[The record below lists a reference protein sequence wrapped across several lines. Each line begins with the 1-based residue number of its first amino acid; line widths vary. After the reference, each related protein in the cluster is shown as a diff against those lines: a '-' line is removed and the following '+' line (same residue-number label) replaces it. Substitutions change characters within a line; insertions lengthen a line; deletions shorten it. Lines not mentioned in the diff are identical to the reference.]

1 LTEEKLETTAP
12 PAAPRN
18 GPRSRRWSA
27 AALLL
32 VVALLLGSVL
42 IPARFSSRILR
53 LLVETRD
60 VVEPARR
67 AESELELT
75 LEAEATALQEYS
87 LTGDSAVLARY
98 HASSIGTDRQLAQLD
113 SFAKQM
119 SDRAV
124 EEVAEVRTSIREWRR
139 LNQPFSDRHLSR
151 AELTTLL
158 RTEQASRDSI
168 FSSVVRLESYLASQA
183 AEGRDRVAASEERSL
198 VVNGSL
204 VLVALATLFAVAAL
218 VRRERHLSAMLER
231 RTDDEA
237 ALREAAEAFAGKF
250 ETEDVTD
257 EVARS
262 AMAVL
267 RARAA
272 FVEVFDADTPSNS
285 QVVVRAA
292 VGIGAPRL
300 GTTAPRAGSLAEAVS
315 RTGEPMLIPNLVDA
329 ELACFPRGS
338 ILTACSCI
346 VVPLVNEKESI
357 GALYALSRQEFRFGD
372 DDLQRARTL
381 AHLVA
386 LAYEK
391 VRLLNEAREGRRELE
406 RVMSS
411 RSRLM
416 RGFSHD
422 IKNPLGA
429 ADGYADLLASGIY
442 GELSSGQR
450 ESVERVRELIH
461 TALALIGDLHELA
474 RAETGKVALFREAV
488 VLQDVLRAS
497 GEEFRAVATRRGL
510 ALFVELPDAAMTVE
524 TDALR
529 VRQILSNLVSNA
541 IKYTDAGSVVLRL
554 RHAATDTGP
563 WAAIDVADT
572 GRGIA
577 ENQLS
582 LLFEEF
588 ARLGETDKP
597 GAGLGLAISQR
608 LAELLAGRISVE
620 STPGRGTQF
629 TLWLPIVTAT
639 SSASP
644 SPIDDKPHDP
654 LETHSQDLKR
664 G

>member
-1 LTEEKLETTAP
+1 MREERLESNAP
-12 PAAPRN
+12 AGAPRN

-67 AESELELT
+67 AESQLELT
-75 LEAEATALQEYS
+75 LEGEATALQEYS

-119 SDRAV
+119 SARAV
-124 EEVAEVRTSIREWRR
+124 DEVAAVRTSIREWRR
-139 LNQPFSDRHLSR
+139 LNQPFSDTHLSR
-151 AELTTLL
+151 TELTKLL
-158 RTEQASRDSI
+158 RTEQARRDSI
-168 FSSVVRLESYLASQA
+168 FSSVVRLESYLASEA
-183 AEGRDRVAASEERSL
+183 AVGRDRVAASEERSL

-218 VRRERHLSAMLER
+218 VRRERHLSTMLER
-231 RTDDEA
+231 RTEDEA

-250 ETEDVTD
+250 ETVDLTE
-257 EVARS
+257 EVARR

-272 FVEVFDADTPSNS
+272 FVETVDAGGPSGP

-292 VGIGAPRL
+292 IGIGAPRL
-300 GTTAPRAGSLAEAVS
+300 GATAPRAGSLTDAVS
-315 RTGEPMLIPNLVDA
+315 STGEPTLIPQLGET

-338 ILTACSCI
+338 ILAACSCI
-346 VVPLVNEKESI
+346 VLPLADEKEPI
-357 GALYALSRQEFRFGD
+357 GALYVLSGQEFSFGD

-381 AHLVA
+381 AHLVV

-442 GELSSGQR
+442 GELSAGQR
-450 ESVERVRELIH
+450 ESVERVRELIRA
-461 TALALIGDLHELA
+461 ALGLIGDLHELA

-510 ALFVELPDAAMTVE
+510 ALVVELPDPAMTVE

-541 IKYTDAGSVVLRL
+541 IKYTDTGSIVLRL
-554 RHAATDTGP
+554 RRAEADDGE
-563 WAAIDVADT
+563 WAAIDVVDT

-577 ENQLS
+577 ADQLS
-582 LLFEEF
+582 MLFEEF

-620 STPGRGTQF
+620 SAPGRGTQF
-629 TLWLPIVTAT
+629 TLWLPLATAT
-639 SSASP
+639 STASR
-644 SPIDDKPHDP
+644 SPIADRAHESS
-654 LETHSQDLKR
+654 ETSSQDSRR